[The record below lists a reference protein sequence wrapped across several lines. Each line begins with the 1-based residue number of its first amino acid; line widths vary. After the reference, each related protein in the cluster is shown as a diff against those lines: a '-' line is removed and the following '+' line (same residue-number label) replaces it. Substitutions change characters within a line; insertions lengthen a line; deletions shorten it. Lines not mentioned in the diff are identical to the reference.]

1 MKEFDICDK
10 GIHKMNTVS
19 SLVQVGCLR
28 GVSQMNERRDWFR
41 WTAAVSTM
49 WSWTL
54 PGGKVGRSQADAWR
68 EASCDGIRQAR
79 RLTGFKMAACVKW
92 QNIC

>member
-1 MKEFDICDK
+1 MKEGTGSD
-10 GIHKMNTVS
+10 G
-19 SLVQVGCLR
+19 
-28 GVSQMNERRDWFR
+28 QMRLAD
-41 WTAAVSTM
+41 STM

-54 PGGKVGRSQADAWR
+54 PGGKVGRSQEDAWR

>member
-41 WTAAVSTM
+41 WTAAVSLRTFDD
-49 WSWTL
+49 SISRCFEGQHLCIVVET
-54 PGGKVGRSQADAWR
+54 GCAIYVQGKPLLFYL
-68 EASCDGIRQAR
+68 CGIIPC
-79 RLTGFKMAACVKW
+79 LVW
-92 QNIC
+92 V

>member
-41 WTAAVSTM
+41 WTAVVSRQHNVELDLAG
-49 WSWTL
+49 WQSGEK
-54 PGGKVGRSQADAWR
+54 PGRCLEG
-68 EASCDGIRQAR
+68 GI
-79 RLTGFKMAACVKW
+79 L
-92 QNIC
+92 